1 MQHPYYTNPD
11 QFQPKTS
18 SVAKWLSTRKK
29 GNDNKP
35 GIFETVDYSRDRN
48 WSYFALLIELAAFY
62 FTFGGA
68 YELYQTSGDIWVV
81 VQALIVVI
89 LFVVLDFLGIML
101 HGQDKPQ
108 KVINQS
114 LYLVTQNPNIK
125 LQIYNSL
132 KATTWREFIG
142 FLLLSL
148 SAVLKIFALWFFFQ
162 RANLSFLIVFSIL
175 YIAVIYIHS
184 VHTVYW
190 WPAFKLDRSI
200 KKQLRIF
207 NELFDKGLLTDPS
220 NTVSNQISFPF
231 SSSYIMSTGSIQTC
245 ANGRIN
251 VVSNGN
257 GNYILNAK
265 GILWDEN
272 IVLLTSQWD
281 QKYVDDLIKACITVQ
296 LMQNNIIV
304 DGSQATT
311 PTSNQT
317 TNN

>member
-18 SVAKWLSTRKK
+18 SIDKWLSTRKK

-68 YELYQTSGDIWVV
+68 YELYQTSDDIWVV
-81 VQALIVVI
+81 VQALIVVV

-125 LQIYNSL
+125 LQIFTSL
-132 KATTWREFIG
+132 KTTTWREFVG

-162 RANLSFLIVFSIL
+162 KANLSFLVVFSIL
-175 YIAVIYIHS
+175 YVAVIYIHS

-190 WPAFKLDRSI
+190 WPAFRLNLAI
-200 KKQLRIF
+200 KRQENEF
-207 NELFDKGLLTDPS
+207 NVLYQEGLPTNPS
-220 NTVSNQISFPF
+220 NTVANSYSLPF
-231 SSSYIMSTGSIQTC
+231 NSGFIMSENSISVC

-251 VVSNGN
+251 IVSVGN
-257 GNYILNAK
+257 GNYVLNAK

-272 IVLLTSQWD
+272 IVLLSSQWD
-281 QKYVDDLIKACITVQ
+281 QQYVDDLINACITVQ
-296 LMQNNIIV
+296 LMQHNIIV
-304 DGSQATT
+304 NGAQPAT
-311 PTSNQT
+311 PSSNQNV
-317 TNN
+317 NN